1 MKQRN
6 MKTPYWGIVLL
17 LFVLVL
23 AACGN
28 NSAEKQNSSALPTT
42 TEVPAES
49 PEPTDVSAA
58 TKKVTTIHGDVEIPT
73 RPQRIVTD
81 DYLGALIALD
91 VIPIGTPGLHLKN
104 LYFAE
109 ALAGIE
115 DIGAYGN
122 SSIEKII
129 DLQPDLIITSENDET
144 KYNLLS
150 KAAPTISVPYG
161 QLKNA
166 HEELNYFG
174 ELLGREAEATAWLA
188 DYDKRVAEAK
198 SKVDKAIPPDATF
211 TIFEDTDKAV
221 YVYGDNFGRGGQ
233 PVYQALGRTPPS
245 SIAAEIMEKQY
256 KEISLEV
263 LADYAGDYIIL
274 TSDSKTLED
283 YKQDPIWNTLK
294 AVQNGH
300 LYVWKEERSWYYD
313 PIAVLSQTEE
323 LAAWISEE

>member
-42 TEVPAES
+42 TEAPAES

-122 SSIEKII
+122 GSIEKII

-174 ELLGREAEATAWLA
+174 ELLGREAEAKAWLA
-188 DYDKRVAEAK
+188 DYDERVAQAK
-198 SKVDKAIPPDATF
+198 AKVDKAIPPDATF
-211 TIFEDTDKAV
+211 TIFEDNDKSV

-245 SIAAEIMEKQY
+245 SSAAEIMEKQY

-274 TSDSKTLED
+274 TSNTRTLED
-283 YKQDPIWNTLK
+283 FKQDPIWNTLD
-294 AVQNGH
+294 AVKNDH

-323 LAAWISEE
+323 LAAWISGE